1 MPVVTTIPA
10 TKPRYAVEKIKQK
23 KRRVAA
29 YARVSTDHEE
39 QQNSYEAQIR
49 YYTNYIQGRQDWEFV
64 KMFSDEGITGTSI
77 KKREGFNDMI
87 KTALKGKINLIITK
101 SVSRFARNMVDSL
114 STIRKLKEHGVEV
127 YFEKEN
133 IWTFD
138 SKGELLITIMSSLA
152 QEESRSISENTLWG
166 IRQSFLNGKE
176 YVPFK
181 HFLGYDWGENGGLVV
196 NEEQAKIV
204 RFIYNRFL
212 NGGTYNGI
220 ARELTEKGIK
230 TQYGNEKWIG
240 PTVRNILTNEKYKGN
255 ALLQKKYTSDFLT
268 KKMLINHGEVPQ
280 YYVTECHEAIIEP
293 QIFDLVQAEVLRRS
307 GMSGRHSNAHIF
319 STKIKCA
326 DCGAWFGPVV
336 YHSNT
341 PKRRIVWRC
350 SDKYNKKHEKC
361 STPAVDIEV
370 IKDAFVNNLNEKFAN
385 KEEVLDNLRAIR
397 NLLSGGE
404 NTLQQQTALLQESQ
418 LLEEQIQALIM
429 QNARIS
435 MDQEKYQE
443 EFDELVER
451 HRKVKQEY
459 EEQALASEQDIGRVA
474 QIDYFINTL
483 EEMDAPVT
491 EFDDQLWIS
500 MVDHVVV
507 HSKDDIRVVYRDG
520 IEK

>member
-1 MPVVTTIPA
+1 
-10 TKPRYAVEKIKQK
+10 
-23 KRRVAA
+23 
-29 YARVSTDHEE
+29 
-39 QQNSYEAQIR
+39 
-49 YYTNYIQGRQDWEFV
+49 
-64 KMFSDEGITGTSI
+64 
-77 KKREGFNDMI
+77 
-87 KTALKGKINLIITK
+87 
-101 SVSRFARNMVDSL
+101 
-114 STIRKLKEHGVEV
+114 
-127 YFEKEN
+127 
-133 IWTFD
+133 
-138 SKGELLITIMSSLA
+138 
-152 QEESRSISENTLWG
+152 
-166 IRQSFLNGKE
+166 
-176 YVPFK
+176 
-181 HFLGYDWGENGGLVV
+181 
-196 NEEQAKIV
+196 
-204 RFIYNRFL
+204 
-212 NGGTYNGI
+212 
-220 ARELTEKGIK
+220 
-230 TQYGNEKWIG
+230 
-240 PTVRNILTNEKYKGN
+240 
-255 ALLQKKYTSDFLT
+255 
-268 KKMLINHGEVPQ
+268 MLINHGEVPQ

-336 YHSNT
+336 YHSNI

>member
-1 MPVVTTIPA
+1 M
-10 TKPRYAVEKIKQK
+10 
-23 KRRVAA
+23 
-29 YARVSTDHEE
+29 
-39 QQNSYEAQIR
+39 
-49 YYTNYIQGRQDWEFV
+49 
-64 KMFSDEGITGTSI
+64 
-77 KKREGFNDMI
+77 
-87 KTALKGKINLIITK
+87 
-101 SVSRFARNMVDSL
+101 
-114 STIRKLKEHGVEV
+114 
-127 YFEKEN
+127 
-133 IWTFD
+133 
-138 SKGELLITIMSSLA
+138 
-152 QEESRSISENTLWG
+152 
-166 IRQSFLNGKE
+166 
-176 YVPFK
+176 PFK
-181 HFLGYDWGENGGLVV
+181 HVLGYDRGENGGLVV

-230 TQYGNEKWIG
+230 TPYGNEKWIG
-240 PTVRNILTNEKYKGN
+240 PTVRNILTNEKYKGD